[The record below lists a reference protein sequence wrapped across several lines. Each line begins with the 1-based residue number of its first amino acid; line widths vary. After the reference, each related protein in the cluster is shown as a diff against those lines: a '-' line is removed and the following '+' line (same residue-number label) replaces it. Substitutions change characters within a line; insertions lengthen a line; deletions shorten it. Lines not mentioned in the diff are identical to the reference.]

1 MSNQLMDLQKQ
12 LENQLVIV
20 KEMQV
25 MKDDMTKIHTEIKQ
39 DVQELR
45 DTITLTDS
53 ERSNLQSAV
62 QSKANELTKRFFK
75 KDVSDDLFLLKSGHF
90 RSVIYKRIKDTFN
103 ITSYYKVRRIDFKHA
118 MQVIEMVQL
127 SNLKGYQLRLTPRQK
142 EIALLNG
149 DDIKEFEQE
158 VINMAIDI
166 QKIIETISK
175 EPDLENIK
183 YANKDVICKVFSMK
197 KSTLDDWVRECKD
210 NFPIE
215 NTVINPGGLCL
226 INIDKWEQFL
236 IWKSENKFK

>member
-75 KDVSDDLFLLKSGHF
+75 KDVSDDLFLMKSGHF

-149 DDIKEFEQE
+149 DDIKEFE
-158 VINMAIDI
+158 
-166 QKIIETISK
+166 
-175 EPDLENIK
+175 
-183 YANKDVICKVFSMK
+183 
-197 KSTLDDWVRECKD
+197 
-210 NFPIE
+210 
-215 NTVINPGGLCL
+215 
-226 INIDKWEQFL
+226 
-236 IWKSENKFK
+236 

>member
-25 MKDDMTKIHTEIKQ
+25 MKEDMTKMHTEIKQ

-62 QSKANELTKRFFK
+62 QTKANELTKKYFK
-75 KDVSDDLFLLKSGHF
+75 KDVSDDLFLMKSGHF

-158 VINMAIDI
+158 V
-166 QKIIETISK
+166 
-175 EPDLENIK
+175 
-183 YANKDVICKVFSMK
+183 
-197 KSTLDDWVRECKD
+197 
-210 NFPIE
+210 
-215 NTVINPGGLCL
+215 
-226 INIDKWEQFL
+226 
-236 IWKSENKFK
+236 